1 MGEGALQLDNMK
13 LAILETG
20 APPAPLD
27 ARFGRYPE
35 MFGRLLG
42 GDLPCESYDVAA
54 GELPGDPADHEAY
67 LITGSAAG
75 VYEPLPWI
83 DPLKAFLRA
92 AKGRAKLVGI
102 CFGHQLM
109 AETFGGHVEK
119 VEKGWGVG
127 LHTYP
132 IVERAPWMDDAT
144 AVSIPASH
152 QDQVVLQPPPRT
164 SSLLGVHT
172 LCRASPGRP
181 AGDLLSSIR
190 ILAGIAK
197 ALIELRR
204 DRVPEPDARS
214 PRSIDRTTMRASAH
228 GSGTSWSAEPDTK
241 APPRASDA
249 E

>member
-1 MGEGALQLDNMK
+1 MT

-20 APPAPLD
+20 TPPAPLVE
-27 ARFGRYPE
+27 RFGHYPE

-42 GDLPCESYDVAA
+42 GDLAFESYDVAA
-54 GELPGDPADHEAY
+54 GELPGGPADHEAY

-132 IVERAPWMDDAT
+132 IVKREAWMDDVA

-152 QDQVVLQPPPRT
+152 QDQVVLQPPAT
-164 SSLLGVHT
+164 DILASSLFTPYAALAWTDQPAISFQFHPEF
-172 LCRASPGRP
+172 SPDYAR
-181 AGDLLSSIR
+181 
-190 ILAGIAK
+190 

-204 DRVPEPDARS
+204 DRLTDPDAAIAS
-214 PRSIDRTTMRASAH
+214 LDRPNDNERVGGWIRRFLA
-228 GSGTSWSAEPDTK
+228 G
-241 APPRASDA
+241 
-249 E
+249 